1 MIEEVEAIGRVVEPG
16 SSEVCCSSG
25 LGLDGLV
32 LGGTEGIPVGMLTGL
47 EQ

>member
-1 MIEEVEAIGRVVEPG
+1 MIEEAEAIGRVVEPV

-32 LGGTEGIPVGMLTGL
+32 LGGAEGIPVGMLTGL
-47 EQ
+47 EH